1 MRRLDPV
8 PPRGYAGRGFDPDW
22 PQLGGAYATLR
33 VLLPVLQARSVD
45 HADDQRA
52 RAGRDLPELRE
63 PRPGA
68 TARDVLLKDIAE
80 ELSRSRAQAARGEP
94 ATVPSAPR
102 DRRDPCRPFEL
113 QRQRCQARDGED
125 AG

>member
-8 PPRGYAGRGFDPDW
+8 PPRGYAGRGFDLDW
-22 PQLGGAYATLR
+22 PQWGGAYAALR

-68 TARDVLLKDIAE
+68 AARDVLLEDVAE
-80 ELSRSRAQAARGEP
+80 ELIRSRAQAAPGMP
-94 ATVPSAPR
+94 APLPWSPS
-102 DRRDPCRPFEL
+102 
-113 QRQRCQARDGED
+113 
-125 AG
+125 